1 MLRTTTRTVIV
12 TSEFHL
18 INLFLSCLFVCV
30 CMCFKLMYLGMIN
43 FSFYLFDDDEYF
55 FSILKKRTHVF
66 LDFFYQPNTVS
77 DITKWL
83 RLKAEDKEHNVPK
96 RILCK
101 LWCVRGR

>member
-66 LDFFYQPNTVS
+66 LDFFLSTLTHDTDTYMCV
-77 DITKWL
+77 
-83 RLKAEDKEHNVPK
+83 AE
-96 RILCK
+96 
-101 LWCVRGR
+101 VRVVVASIAASIYI

>member
-66 LDFFYQPNTVS
+66 LDFFLSTLLHMDTVS

-83 RLKAEDKEHNVPK
+83 R
-96 RILCK
+96 C
-101 LWCVRGR
+101 